1 MARKRPRDIQHLFGR
16 QRLARFTDFTEQYQL
31 WQQQLQHCFDA
42 LQLSPMLAHCKVVS
56 VRAHTLVLEVS
67 SAALASR
74 LKQQQGRIITYF
86 QSGSTGDVA
95 QLEVRVRPSL
105 GANTPMPTQPKPQ
118 VDKLPEN
125 SVSSDTPMSE
135 AQRAA
140 KQLREQA
147 ELCQEPLRSQ
157 LLALADKYE
166 L

>member
-1 MARKRPRDIQHLFGR
+1 MARKRPRDIQQLFGR

-42 LQLSPMLAHCKVVS
+42 LQLSPMLVHCKVVS

-86 QSGSTGDVA
+86 QSGSTLPITE
-95 QLEVRVRPSL
+95 LEVRVRPST
-105 GANTPMPTQPKPQ
+105 GGGTQTAPQAAQKTGIIKAIPEAPK
-118 VDKLPEN
+118 EN
-125 SVSSDTPMSE
+125 E
-135 AQRAA
+135 AVR
-140 KQLREQA
+140 KLREQA
-147 ELCQEPLRSQ
+147 ELCEEPLRSQ

-166 L
+166 Q